1 VNHVVATPDEPLLF
15 RFFNEVGIIAQLAER
30 LFESVMPAGMTL
42 AQFSV
47 LNHFVRLGGERTPAA
62 LASAFQ
68 VTRATMTSTLQRLE
82 AKGLV
87 AVAPDPSDGR
97 SKRVSITDA
106 GRGIRLKCIEGLQPE
121 MARLGTV
128 IDLQSIE
135 ALLPE
140 LAGVRRALD
149 TDRSRL

>member
-1 VNHVVATPDEPLLF
+1 VATPDEPLLF
-15 RFFNEVGIIAQLAER
+15 RFLNEVGIVAQLSER

-62 LASAFQ
+62 LAAAFQ

-87 AVAPDPSDGR
+87 AVARDPSDGR

-106 GRGIRLKCIEGLQPE
+106 GRNMRLKCIESLRPE
-121 MARLGTV
+121 IVRLATV
-128 IDLQSIE
+128 IDLQHIE
-135 ALLPE
+135 ALMPGLS
-140 LAGVRRALD
+140 GVRRALD
-149 TDRSRL
+149 ADRSRG